1 MSRKKQSF
9 IVKNWGYLLL
19 VLAIVFWAIRDI
31 GPGTALI
38 AFALAGTWTLV
49 AAPVW
54 CGAENR
60 DGTSCRRNSYGLLG
74 GCSLRQHRWQKFK
87 GLFKAK
93 EIREAFSGWFTG
105 PANQI
110 AACALIASL
119 IGTAITLTQFL
130 MALGA

>member
-19 VLAIVFWAIRDI
+19 VLAVVFWAIRDI

-38 AFALAGTWTLV
+38 AFALAGSWTLV

-54 CGAENR
+54 CGAETR
-60 DGTSCRRNSYGLLG
+60 QGTSCRKNSYGLLG
-74 GCSLRQHRWQKFK
+74 GCSYREHRWQKFK

-93 EIREAFSGWFTG
+93 RLGEAFKGWFSS

-110 AACALIASL
+110 ATSALVISGL
-119 IGTAITLTQFL
+119 GFFITLAQFL
-130 MALGA
+130 ISLK